1 MTTHLLQEDTLE
13 DRRTLCR
20 LAMVI
25 GCFVL
30 ATAALAVTL
39 GFAVG

>member
-13 DRRTLCR
+13 DRRTLRR
-20 LAMVI
+20 LAMVVA
-25 GCFVL
+25 CFVL

-39 GFAVG
+39 GLVAG